1 MKRLLLILTLAL
13 SCNLLSAQSKIVK
26 DFTPVCDSLATLIQ
40 ERCGVEGKLKVKS
53 IMRRGTSLD
62 FYFTESLGDFPWN
75 KSDIKWFRTTL
86 KSLFLDKY
94 RQNRLGEIYSR
105 KVNLDRLAMPA
116 LTYDGQP
123 AETRYKIKEPS
134 RNNLLVKK
142 IGSHKFDKGL
152 SGRHIALWQ
161 SHGRYFD
168 QGQETW
174 SWQRPCLFGTCEDMF
189 TQSFVLPYLV
199 PMLENAGAYVLLP
212 RERDVQKHEVI
223 ADNDPTAGGRGQ
235 ATYTETGKWEDA
247 GVGFADL
254 KPVYLDLEN
263 PFTTGTVRKSPCVS
277 TSSAP
282 TASVTWRPTI
292 PERGEYAVYV
302 SYKTLPN
309 STSAAHYTVHHLG
322 GKTEFVVDQ
331 RIGGG
336 TWIYL
341 GTFEFAAGDSG
352 YVSLDNHTPKGC
364 RLEVGATVTADAVKF
379 GGGMGNIARSKYI
392 DPKDTTAIASE
403 PVISGMPRSA
413 EAARYWLQWAG
424 VDSTIYY
431 QNEGKND
438 YRDDFMSRGD
448 WSEWIDRTLGIP
460 VDLTLGFHTDAG
472 VTPNDSLIGTLAI
485 YTYRSERKTEYPSG
499 EDRMT
504 SRMYADI
511 VQNQIVNDIRA
522 SYDTLWAKRSLW
534 DRSYRESRTPSS
546 PAILIELLSHQNLA
560 DMKYGLD
567 PSFKFDVSRAIYKG
581 MLKYLSNRYHKDY
594 VVQPLPVSSIGA
606 EFGKDGKAVISWKPE
621 NDPLEPTAKP
631 AGYILYTRIGNGGFD
646 QGIVIKNSHQTD
658 EICSHEVNL
667 VPGEVMSFKVAA
679 FNDGGIGFP
688 SETVSIGIPAEKTS
702 KDIILI
708 VNNFDRTSGAT
719 LNGVD
724 SGVPHIRD
732 ISFVGEMHN
741 FNREDEWTSNDCPG
755 FGASYSDMAG
765 EIIAGNTF
773 DYPSVHGKAVLAA
786 GHPFYSCSNERFC
799 SDSTFSS
806 QARTLDL
813 ICGKQID
820 IFPEQMMKT
829 VGDFAAKGGNILISG
844 SYIGTVIKDE
854 ETKTFALETLGY
866 KHITGKASRKGRIM
880 PASNKAIRGLSG
892 MEVVME
898 MNPDIYCIEYPDG
911 LAPASANGQ
920 TFIRYADSNISAGVA
935 HQGKGFRTVSLGFP
949 IEVLK
954 EEDMIAGLIENIL
967 KYFNDQQ

>member
-1 MKRLLLILTLAL
+1 M
-13 SCNLLSAQSKIVK
+13 

-40 ERCGVEGKLKVKS
+40 EQCGVEGKLKVKS

-86 KSLFLDKY
+86 KSLFPENYSK
-94 RQNRLGEIYSR
+94 NRLGEIYSR

-116 LTYDGQP
+116 LTYDGKP
-123 AETRYKIKEPS
+123 AETRYKVKESS
-134 RNNLLVKK
+134 RNNILVRKL
-142 IGSHKFDKGL
+142 GSQKFDKGL

-168 QGQETW
+168 QDQDLW

-199 PMLENAGAYVLLP
+199 PMLENAGAYVMLP
-212 RERDVQKHEVI
+212 RERDIQKNEVI
-223 ADNDPTAGGRGQ
+223 ADNDPTAGGRGE
-235 ATYTETGKWEDA
+235 ARYTEKGKWEDA

-254 KPVYLDLEN
+254 KPVYMDLEN
-263 PFTTGTVRKSPCVS
+263 PFETGTVRKSPCVS
-277 TSSAP
+277 PSSAP
-282 TASVTWRPTI
+282 TASATWTPTI

-302 SYKTLPN
+302 SYKSLPN

-322 GKTEFVVDQ
+322 GKTEFAVDQ

-341 GTFEFAAGDSG
+341 GTFEFEAGESG
-352 YVSLDNHTPKGC
+352 YVTLDNHTPKGN
-364 RLEVGATVTADAVKF
+364 RFEVGATVTADAVKF
-379 GGGMGNIARSKYI
+379 GGGMGNIARSRFL
-392 DPKDTTAIASE
+392 DPNDTTTIASE
-403 PVISGMPRSA
+403 PTISGMPRSA

-448 WSEWIDRTLGIP
+448 WSEWMDRELGIP
-460 VDLTLGFHTDAG
+460 IDLTLGFHTDAG

-522 SYDTLWAKRSLW
+522 SYDTLWAKRSIW

-581 MLKYLSNRYHKDY
+581 MLKYLSNRYQTEY

-606 EFGKDGKAVISWKPE
+606 EFGKEGKAVISWRPE
-621 NDPLEPTAKP
+621 DDPLEPTAVP
-631 AGYILYTRIGNGGFD
+631 EGYILYTRKGNGGFD
-646 QGIVIKNSHQTD
+646 QGTIIKNAPMTD
-658 EICSHEVNL
+658 GICSYEVAL

-679 FNDGGIGFP
+679 FNKGGEGFP
-688 SETVSIGIPAEKTS
+688 SETVSIGVPAERNG
-702 KDIILI
+702 KDIVLI
-708 VNNFDRTSGAT
+708 VNNFDRTGGAT
-719 LNGVD
+719 LNGID
-724 SGVPHIRD
+724 GGVPHIRD

-741 FNREDEWTSNDCPG
+741 FNRDDEWISNDCPG

-786 GHPFYSCSNERFC
+786 GYPFYSCSNERFC
-799 SDSTFSS
+799 NDSTFSCK
-806 QARTLDL
+806 ANTLDI
-813 ICGKQID
+813 ICGKQTD
-820 IFPEQMMKT
+820 IFTGPLTKS
-829 VGDFAAKGGNILISG
+829 VRDFASRGGNILISG
-844 SYIGTVIKDE
+844 SYIGTFIQND
-854 ETKTFALETLGY
+854 ETKAFANEVLGY
-866 KHITGKASRKGRIM
+866 KHITGKASRKGRIV
-880 PASNKAIRGLSG
+880 PAPNKAIRGLG
-892 MEVVME
+892 NMQVVMN
-898 MNPDIYCIEYPDG
+898 MNPEVYCIEYPDG
-911 LAPASANGQ
+911 IAPASTKGH
-920 TFIRYADSNISAGVA
+920 TILRYPDSNISAGVA
-935 HQGKGFRTVSLGFP
+935 YQGEGYRTVSLGFP
-949 IEVLK
+949 IEVLS
-954 EEDMIAGLIENIL
+954 EEDMITGLMENIMN
-967 KYFNDQQ
+967 YFNEHK

>member
-302 SYKTLPN
+302 SYKTLPH
-309 STSAAHYTVHHLG
+309 SPSAAH
-322 GKTEFVVDQ
+322 
-331 RIGGG
+331 
-336 TWIYL
+336 
-341 GTFEFAAGDSG
+341 
-352 YVSLDNHTPKGC
+352 
-364 RLEVGATVTADAVKF
+364 
-379 GGGMGNIARSKYI
+379 
-392 DPKDTTAIASE
+392 
-403 PVISGMPRSA
+403 
-413 EAARYWLQWAG
+413 
-424 VDSTIYY
+424 
-431 QNEGKND
+431 
-438 YRDDFMSRGD
+438 
-448 WSEWIDRTLGIP
+448 
-460 VDLTLGFHTDAG
+460 
-472 VTPNDSLIGTLAI
+472 
-485 YTYRSERKTEYPSG
+485 
-499 EDRMT
+499 
-504 SRMYADI
+504 
-511 VQNQIVNDIRA
+511 
-522 SYDTLWAKRSLW
+522 
-534 DRSYRESRTPSS
+534 
-546 PAILIELLSHQNLA
+546 
-560 DMKYGLD
+560 
-567 PSFKFDVSRAIYKG
+567 
-581 MLKYLSNRYHKDY
+581 
-594 VVQPLPVSSIGA
+594 
-606 EFGKDGKAVISWKPE
+606 
-621 NDPLEPTAKP
+621 
-631 AGYILYTRIGNGGFD
+631 
-646 QGIVIKNSHQTD
+646 
-658 EICSHEVNL
+658 
-667 VPGEVMSFKVAA
+667 
-679 FNDGGIGFP
+679 
-688 SETVSIGIPAEKTS
+688 
-702 KDIILI
+702 
-708 VNNFDRTSGAT
+708 
-719 LNGVD
+719 
-724 SGVPHIRD
+724 
-732 ISFVGEMHN
+732 
-741 FNREDEWTSNDCPG
+741 
-755 FGASYSDMAG
+755 
-765 EIIAGNTF
+765 
-773 DYPSVHGKAVLAA
+773 
-786 GHPFYSCSNERFC
+786 
-799 SDSTFSS
+799 
-806 QARTLDL
+806 
-813 ICGKQID
+813 
-820 IFPEQMMKT
+820 
-829 VGDFAAKGGNILISG
+829 
-844 SYIGTVIKDE
+844 
-854 ETKTFALETLGY
+854 
-866 KHITGKASRKGRIM
+866 
-880 PASNKAIRGLSG
+880 
-892 MEVVME
+892 
-898 MNPDIYCIEYPDG
+898 
-911 LAPASANGQ
+911 
-920 TFIRYADSNISAGVA
+920 
-935 HQGKGFRTVSLGFP
+935 
-949 IEVLK
+949 
-954 EEDMIAGLIENIL
+954 
-967 KYFNDQQ
+967 